1 MSEQIVLQDLQEAV
15 LALRGTIL
23 AIGDVMLDV
32 FTYGECTRIS
42 PEAPIPVLR
51 VTREVCMLGGVGN
64 VARNVAAL
72 GGNIILLAPIGD
84 DADGNV
90 LEELLEAEPRIE
102 NRLLRCRGRE
112 TTAKRRLI
120 ANAQQMLR
128 VDKEQPL
135 PLAAAEEE
143 MLVEMALAALPGVTA
158 VILSDY
164 GKGTLT
170 RSVIERV
177 MAAATAAGKA
187 VLVDPKSRD
196 MARYAGATC
205 ITPNARELAEA
216 TGLPTDTDE
225 DVAAAARAVL
235 ATSGARYVLATRSDK
250 GMSLVAQDGSA
261 LHIPARKRVVYD
273 VSGAG
278 DTVIG
283 ALALAVGSAIDWKT
297 SAGLANF
304 AAGVVVAKPGTAT
317 CSIEELEVEVAD
329 VALGLGTKLVAP
341 PQAAR
346 LAAQWRRLGLRVGF
360 TNGCFDLLH
369 PGHVSLL
376 KSAREGCDRL
386 IVGLN
391 SDDSVQRLKGPT
403 RPLQN
408 QASRAAVLAALAAV
422 DLVVVFGEDTPI
434 ELIRSVRPSVLLK
447 GADYSIDTVVGADLV
462 IADGGEVKL
471 IELVEGQSTTGII
484 ARMG

>member
-1 MSEQIVLQDLQEAV
+1 MSEQIALHALQEAV
-15 LALRGTIL
+15 LALHGTVL

-51 VTREVCMLGGVGN
+51 VTREVRMLGGVGN

-72 GGNIILLAPIGD
+72 GGSTILLAPIGE
-84 DADGNV
+84 DADGGV
-90 LEELLEAEPRIE
+90 LEELLEAEPQIQNE
-102 NRLLRCRGRE
+102 LLRCRGRE

-120 ANAQQMLR
+120 ASAQQMLR
-128 VDKEQPL
+128 VDKEHPM
-135 PLAAAEEE
+135 PLAAADEEI
-143 MLVEMALAALPGVTA
+143 LVERALAALSTVTA
-158 VILSDY
+158 IILSDY

-170 RSVIERV
+170 PSVIERV
-177 MAAATAAGKA
+177 MAAAAAAGKP
-187 VLVDPKSRD
+187 VFVDPKSRD

-216 TGLPTDTDE
+216 TGLRTETDE
-225 DVAAAARAVL
+225 EVAAAARAVL
-235 ATSGARYVLATRSDK
+235 AASGARYVLATRSEK
-250 GMSLVAQDGSA
+250 GMSLVAQDGTA
-261 LHIPARKRVVYD
+261 LHIPARKRDVFD

-283 ALALAVGSAIDWKT
+283 TLAFAVGSAIDWDT
-297 SAGLANF
+297 AAGLANF
-304 AAGVVVAKPGTAT
+304 TAGVVVAKPGTAT
-317 CSIEELEVEVAD
+317 CSIEELDVEVAD

-341 PQAAR
+341 PQATR

-376 KSAREGCDRL
+376 KRAREGCDRL

-408 QASRAAVLAALAAV
+408 QAARAAVLAALAAV
-422 DLVVVFGEDTPI
+422 DLVVIFGEDTPI

-447 GADYSIDTVVGADLV
+447 GADYSIATVVGADLV